1 MSCLSLTTKAA
12 ESNQRQ
18 QAAIGYLSVLFAS
31 VLFGSVFTLAK
42 IPLERVDPL
51 ALAALTYTIA
61 GLSLIPFAKVSFKFG
76 TRRDYHYLLAITL
89 LGAVAAPVLLL
100 YGLQQTSASDASILT
115 NGEVLFTIILSAI
128 FFNEKPKGR
137 VGLFAVVL
145 VIIGLFMATTDL
157 RPETVLSFNAGNVMI
172 LASMFCWA
180 VDNNLSRRLTANV
193 NPAKIAMVKSLLGG
207 LILLAIALALGRWD
221 YIAAIDNNRH
231 VRLWVWRCSPALF
244 AGHQEDWD
252 CQNDVCLFARPGIW
266 HSNRG
271 PCPWRV
277 NKHLSGNCDWHHNRW
292 HPDAEPALELE
303 QLQIVCHPVYNVR
316 RGWTYPYAGDRP
328 RRDLREPA
336 VLNLHD
342 WQREAL
348 GALAFFPS
356 SSGRPSRRRGPPVRL
371 SCPCPCQ
378 DPA

>member
-18 QAAIGYLSVLFAS
+18 QVAIGYLSVLFAS

-61 GLSLIPFAKVSFKFG
+61 GLSLIPFAKASFKFG
-76 TRRDYHYLLAITL
+76 TRRDYRYLLAITL

-128 FFNEKPKGR
+128 FFGEKPKGS

-157 RPETVLSFNAGNVMI
+157 RVSETVLSFNAGNVMI

-207 LILLAIALALGRWD
+207 LILLAIVLALGRWD
-221 YIAAIDNNRH
+221 YIAAIEPN
-231 VRLWVWRCSPALF
+231 LWLIIIGISASGFGGALL
-244 AGHQEDWD
+244 
-252 CQNDVCLFARPGIW
+252 LFLQGIKRIGTVKTM
-266 HSNRG
+266 SVFSLVPVFG
-271 PCPWRV
+271 IV
-277 NKHLSGNCDWHHNRW
+277 I
-292 HPDAEPALELE
+292 AAL
-303 QLQIVCHPVYNVR
+303 
-316 RGWTYPYAGDRP
+316 
-328 RRDLREPA
+328 
-336 VLNLHD
+336 
-342 WQREAL
+342 AL
-348 GALAFFPS
+348 GESISIFQGIATGIIIAGILML
-356 SSGRPSRRRGPPVRL
+356 SRH
-371 SCPCPCQ
+371 
-378 DPA
+378 